1 MSFLDKAAKSAA
13 ENVTAWRDR
22 FGDRITGGRPSRPRF
37 LDGGNAC
44 GVIAEVKL
52 RSPSRGDLAGDTDYL
67 ALPRIYQSAGA
78 EAVSVVVE
86 ERYFGG
92 SPELFD
98 QVRDRTDLPLL
109 WKDFVVHPF
118 QIELAAH
125 LGASAILLIAG
136 LLKGKDLADMID
148 RARAVGVRPLVE
160 IHDENELNL
169 ALDAGADLV
178 GVNNRDLVTLE
189 VDLELSWRLAPHL
202 EGSVQGVAES
212 GLRNPQDVI
221 RMADLGFRAVL
232 VGEAFVTSSEP
243 LKSLADMVRAGRREC
258 HPR

>member
-1 MSFLDKAAKSAA
+1 
-13 ENVTAWRDR
+13 
-22 FGDRITGGRPSRPRF
+22 
-37 LDGGNAC
+37 
-44 GVIAEVKL
+44 VKL
-52 RSPSRGDLAGDTDYL
+52 RSPSRGDLSGDTDYL
-67 ALPRIYQSAGA
+67 ALPRIYESAGA

-98 QVRDRTDLPLL
+98 QVLNRTDLPLL

-118 QIELAAH
+118 QIELAAR

-148 RARAVGVRPLVE
+148 RAGAEGLRPLVE
-160 IHDENELNL
+160 IHDENELNR

-202 EGSVQGVAES
+202 EGSVQSVAES
-212 GLRNPQDVI
+212 GLRNPEDVI
-221 RMADLGFRAVL
+221 KMADLGYRAVL
-232 VGEAFVTSSEP
+232 IGEAFVTSP
-243 LKSLADMVRAGRREC
+243 DPVKSLADMVNAGRRE
-258 HPR
+258 